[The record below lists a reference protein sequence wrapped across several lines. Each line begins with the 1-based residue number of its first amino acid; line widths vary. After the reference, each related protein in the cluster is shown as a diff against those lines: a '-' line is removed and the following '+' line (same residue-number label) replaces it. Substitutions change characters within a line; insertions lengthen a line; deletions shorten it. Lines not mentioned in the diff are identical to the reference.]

1 MAPLEIGTLYYVE
14 EAIYKAEKALVT
26 AKFAGLSMPTK
37 KFDPQKDAK
46 KPDFLARNP
55 TGKVPYLETD
65 KGCIFTSNAVARYV
79 ARCRS
84 DLMLYGS
91 NFEQEGDIDSW
102 LEFALHEVE
111 IPLMTWV
118 YPVLGMMEDVPSAT
132 KDAQEDVKKAL
143 KEMEQQLSKTDFLV
157 SSFVTLA
164 DIVLVCALK
173 EGFKRVFD
181 PNFRKPFPKT
191 CQWFEKCCKMPQF
204 KTVLGDVKLCAAPE
218 KPRALLPAFAP
229 NPREKAK
236 GAPKAEA
243 KAPAKADKKAE
254 PTEKKSEK
262 KPEKSP
268 KAEAKAEAKA
278 QPKAE
283 PKAASKAEPKA
294 PAMANGDDL
303 QAQIEALGNK
313 IRAKKDALKATGLS
327 GKKCDADP
335 EVKEMVEQLKELK
348 SRQ

>member
-26 AKFAGLSMPTK
+26 AKFAGLSIPTK

-84 DLMLYGS
+84 DLALYGS
-91 NFEQEGDIDSW
+91 NFSEEGDIDEW
-102 LEFALHEVE
+102 LEFDLHEVE

-118 YPVLGMMEDVPSAT
+118 YPVLGMMEEVPSAI

-143 KEMEQQLSKTDFLV
+143 KALEEQLGKSEFLV
-157 SSFVTLA
+157 GNSVTLA

-204 KTVLGDVKLCAAPE
+204 KAVLGDVKLCAAPE

-236 GAPKAEA
+236 GTAKADDKATPKAE
-243 KAPAKADKKAE
+243 KTEKKAE
-254 PTEKKSEK
+254 KPAEK

-268 KAEAKAEAKA
+268 KAEPKPKAEAKTEKK
-278 QPKAE
+278 PAE
-283 PKAASKAEPKA
+283 PKKA
-294 PAMANGDDL
+294 PAAPAPMANGGDL
-303 QAQIEALGNK
+303 DAEIAALGNA
-313 IRAKKDALKATGLS
+313 IRAKKDELKASGLS
-327 GKKCDADP
+327 GKKCDAHP
-335 EVKEMVEQLKELK
+335 EVKEMVDKLLELK
-348 SRQ
+348 SRK